1 MDLGIK
7 DRVAIVTGGSRG
19 VGHACALGLLEEG
32 ATVALVSRDPGRLEK
47 ARAALEKQ
55 TGGRVIGVPTELGS
69 DSSVR
74 EMVGQVV
81 SKLGGVDILIN
92 AAATVNPADFL
103 EINEERWLQLFEEK
117 LNGYAR
123 CLRHVLPVMIERG
136 RGRIVNISGL
146 ASRQPHVTT
155 IPVGLNNAAVLNL
168 SKALATQYA
177 RKGILINC
185 VIPHI
190 IDTDRQ
196 DETMQ
201 KWAAITGQTEQEVRA
216 ERVAKIPVGRMGRP
230 EEVAAVVV
238 FLASERAS
246 FVSGATWH
254 VDGGVSVSA

>member
-1 MDLGIK
+1 MDFGIK
-7 DRVAIVTGGSRG
+7 DRIAIVSGGSRG
-19 VGHACALGLLEEG
+19 VGHACALGLLNEG
-32 ATVALVSRDPGRLEK
+32 VKVAIVSRNPGRLEK
-47 ARAALEKQ
+47 ARSALVEK
-55 TGGRVIGVPTELGS
+55 TGGTVIAVPTELHS
-69 DSSVR
+69 DTSVR
-74 EMVGQVV
+74 DMVAQVAAQ
-81 SKLGGVDILIN
+81 LGSVDILIN

-103 EINEERWLQLFEEK
+103 QISEEQWLKLFEEK

-123 CLRHVLPVMIERG
+123 CLRHVLPIMVERG
-136 RGRIVNISGL
+136 WGRIVNISGL

-168 SKALATQYA
+168 SKALALQYA
-177 RKGILINC
+177 RKGILINS

-201 KWAAITGQTEQEVRA
+201 KWAAITGQSEAEVRA

-230 EEVAAVVV
+230 EEVAAVVA

-254 VDGGVSVSA
+254 VDGGVSVSV

>member
-1 MDLGIK
+1 MDFGIK
-7 DRVAIVTGGSRG
+7 GKVAIVTGGSRG
-19 VGHACALGLLEEG
+19 VGYACAQGLLEEG
-32 ATVALVSRDPGRLEK
+32 ATVAMVSRDPGRLEK
-47 ARAALEKQ
+47 AREVLAKK
-55 TGGRVIGVPTELGS
+55 TGGKVIGVPVELRS
-69 DSSVR
+69 DASVR
-74 EMVGQVV
+74 EMVGSVV
-81 SKLGGVDILIN
+81 SQLGGVDILVN

-103 EINEERWLQLFEEK
+103 ALDEARWMEIFEEK

-123 CLRHVLPVMIERG
+123 CMRHVLPVMIERG
-136 RGRIVNISGL
+136 HGSIVNISGL

-168 SKALATQYA
+168 SKALAIQYA
-177 RKGILINC
+177 PKGILINC

-201 KWAAITGQTEQEVRA
+201 KWAAITGQTEQQVRA
-216 ERVAKIPVGRMGRP
+216 ERIAKIPVGRMGRP
-230 EEVAAVVV
+230 EEVAAVVT

-254 VDGGVSVSA
+254 VDGGVSVSV

>member
-7 DRVAIVTGGSRG
+7 DRIAIVTGGSRG
-19 VGHACALGLLEEG
+19 VGHACAAGLLGEG
-32 ATVALVSRDPGRLEK
+32 VKVALVSRDPERLEK
-47 ARAALEKQ
+47 ARVALAER
-55 TGGRVIGVPTELGS
+55 TGGTVIAVPTELRS
-69 DSSVR
+69 DSSVSA
-74 EMVGQVV
+74 MVGRVV
-81 SKLGGVDILIN
+81 SELGGVDILIN

-103 EINEERWLQLFEEK
+103 KISEVQWLEIFEEK

-123 CLRHVLPVMIERG
+123 CLRHVIPVMVERG
-136 RGRIVNISGL
+136 WGRIVNLSGL

-168 SKALATQYA
+168 SKALALQYA
-177 RKGILINC
+177 AKGILINC

-196 DETMQ
+196 DETMR
-201 KWAAITGQTEQEVRA
+201 KWAAITGQSVQEVRA
-216 ERVAKIPVGRMGRP
+216 ERVAKIPVGRMGKP
-230 EEVAAVVV
+230 EEVAAVVA

-254 VDGGVSVSA
+254 VDGGVSVSI